1 MIITVSANVIVII
14 GYEMRPALGPNRLVC
29 EYPHIPQQRIG
40 DCITTLLYT
49 ITVYQTRQDPIFT
62 HRVMGGGGGG
72 GGGGDGGDLERN
84 D

>member
-1 MIITVSANVIVII
+1 MIITVSANVIVIV

-29 EYPHIPQQRIG
+29 ENPRIPHRRIG

-49 ITVYQTRQDPIFT
+49 ITVYQTRRDPIFYGQG
-62 HRVMGGGGGG
+62 VGGGG
-72 GGGGDGGDLERN
+72 GGGGDLERY